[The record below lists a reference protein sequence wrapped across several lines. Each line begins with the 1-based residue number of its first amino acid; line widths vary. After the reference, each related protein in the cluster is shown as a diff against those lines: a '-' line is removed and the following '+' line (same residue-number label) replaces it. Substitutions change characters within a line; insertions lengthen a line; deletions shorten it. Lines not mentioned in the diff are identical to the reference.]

1 MTDFS
6 KVIEN
11 LKQRGYEVLFFEN
24 GEEAAEYLN
33 ECIDGKTVGIGGS
46 ATIESIGLYQM
57 LSEHNDVTWHW
68 KQDADMARKKSM
80 TSEIYLTSVNALAE
94 TGEMVN
100 IDGVGNRISATLF
113 GHQEVYFVIGR
124 NKLVE
129 TYEDA
134 IHRARNV
141 AAPGRAKQLKKNTPC
156 AVKADKCYDCK
167 SPDRICNG
175 MTVLWGP
182 MTGMKG
188 KVVLIDEELGL

>member
-11 LKQRGYEVLFFEN
+11 LKQRGYEVLIFKN

-46 ATIESIGLYQM
+46 GTIESIGLYQM

-80 TSEIYLTSVNALAE
+80 NSEIYLTSVNALAE

-175 MTVLWGP
+175 MTVLWLS
-182 MTGMKG
+182 
-188 KVVLIDEELGL
+188 LIHI